1 MHVLRFHQ
9 RLFITISAVHPA
21 DARKSIRQTKTANL
35 KEGSPMQLST
45 FEQAQIPTT
54 YTPSE
59 EQSVAVFIEA
69 MCRRVNELLAAIPE
83 SVPLSAVS

>member
-1 MHVLRFHQ
+1 
-9 RLFITISAVHPA
+9 
-21 DARKSIRQTKTANL
+21 
-35 KEGSPMQLST
+35 MQPST
-45 FEQAQIPTT
+45 FEQAQIRTETT

>member
-1 MHVLRFHQ
+1 VQ
-9 RLFITISAVHPA
+9 S
-21 DARKSIRQTKTANL
+21 S
-35 KEGSPMQLST
+35 S

-69 MCRRVNELLAAIPE
+69 MCSRVNELLAAFPE
-83 SVPLSAVS
+83 SVPLPAAS